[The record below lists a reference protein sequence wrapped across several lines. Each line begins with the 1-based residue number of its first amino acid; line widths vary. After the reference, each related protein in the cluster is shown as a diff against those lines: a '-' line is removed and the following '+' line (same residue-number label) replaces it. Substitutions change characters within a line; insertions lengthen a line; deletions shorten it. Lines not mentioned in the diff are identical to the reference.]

1 MDLNYIDEN
10 SEGMGESADF
20 TLLAMTLFV
29 SFSAVGY
36 GLFYLKDQLRV
47 LEQTKQNIDTGNET
61 ECSFYQAW
69 SGAFA
74 DGENSLII
82 TLVKK
87 KFCSKREN
95 DTWIDWD
102 GSEDASVVS
111 RNFYLGNLNPSFDW
125 KIEPRD
131 NDVKVSVSET
141 MIDGWDSIIQMK
153 LMGFVTS
160 SYDSS
165 EKLNS
170 YLQKLIVENKIEWQ
184 KTILDIREYQEIFT

>member
-1 MDLNYIDEN
+1 MNLNYIDTI

-20 TLLAMTLFV
+20 SLLAMTLFL

-36 GLFYLKDQLRV
+36 GMFYLKDQLSLV
-47 LEQTKQNIDTGNET
+47 QQTKQDKDTENEI
-61 ECSFYQAW
+61 ESVYQAW

-82 TLVKK
+82 TLIRKG
-87 KFCSKREN
+87 FCLKREN
-95 DTWIDWD
+95 NTWIDWD

-111 RNFYLGNLNPSFDW
+111 RNFYLGNQNPSFDW

-131 NDVKVSVSET
+131 NDVKATVSET

-153 LMGFVTS
+153 LTAFVNNSYTS
-160 SYDSS
+160 S
-165 EKLNS
+165 EQLNS
-170 YLQKLIVENKIEWQ
+170 YLQELIVENKIEWQ
-184 KTILDIREYQEIFT
+184 KTIIDLREYREIFT